1 MPSCQDTGAGLH
13 PRRAQRSG
21 RGHARLD
28 SLGSIALNVYFH
40 DRAFWR
46 NVPLPIWR
54 YEQGRYQMLKGWL
67 PHRERG
73 LLGRTLL
80 VEKVSRLTEMGRR
93 IGGISVM
100 PVGGT
105 GK

>member
-1 MPSCQDTGAGLH
+1 MVNAPSPL
-13 PRRAQRSG
+13 RAQRPG

-28 SLGSIALNVYFH
+28 SLGSITLDVYLN

-54 YEQGRYQMLKGWL
+54 YEQGRYQMLQGCL
-67 PHRERG
+67 SYRERG
-73 LLGRTLL
+73 LLGRALL
-80 VEKVSRLTEMGRR
+80 VEKVSRLTETGRR
-93 IGGISVM
+93 IGGILVM